1 MSQPALQPLPLGRSK
16 FSALRSDN
24 AVYVD
29 KTEMLYNLCK
39 TSSKVFLA
47 RPRRFGK
54 SLLVSTFE
62 SLFKHGVRDFAG
74 LAIEKLWSDTTYKVV
89 SLDFSEIKDYES
101 PKDFEEQ
108 FLTYIHGVFRDSVG
122 YDGKADLIDLSLWLS
137 KQPDNSIVLLIDEYD
152 APLTISIHQPEV
164 FDKIQRTLNQFFSKI
179 KANEGC
185 LRFFFMTGNTKNA
198 KAGIFTGFNKIYD
211 I

>member
-1 MSQPALQPLPLGRSK
+1 MSQPALQPIPLGRSK

-29 KTEMLYNLCK
+29 KTEMLYNLCR

-62 SLFKHGVRDFAG
+62 SLFKHGIRDFAG

-89 SLDFSEIKDYES
+89 SVGLLENDEGHELH
-101 PKDFEEQ
+101 P
-108 FLTYIHGVFRDSVG
+108 DSCP
-122 YDGKADLIDLSLWLS
+122 SLLEGIGISRRRPSRS
-137 KQPDNSIVLLIDEYD
+137 KP
-152 APLTISIHQPEV
+152 
-164 FDKIQRTLNQFFSKI
+164 
-179 KANEGC
+179 
-185 LRFFFMTGNTKNA
+185 
-198 KAGIFTGFNKIYD
+198 
-211 I
+211 